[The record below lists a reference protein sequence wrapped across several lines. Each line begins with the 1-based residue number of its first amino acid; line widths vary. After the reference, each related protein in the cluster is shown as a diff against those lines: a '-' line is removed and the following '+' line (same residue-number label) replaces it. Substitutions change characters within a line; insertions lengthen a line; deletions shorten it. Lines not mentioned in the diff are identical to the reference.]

1 MREKRSDGS
10 PATGVAPTSGV
21 RQVPHDERAFFDSFY
36 KASVR
41 GEPLD
46 RMTIGPISDPEARF
60 HYNCVENSIIR
71 VLFRRSEPPRGAT
84 IEAWRMLQQREQRR
98 LLDVGSGTGH
108 WIDFFREVFFVAE
121 VVALEIAVQMVDCL
135 RRKYAGNSAVRVLD
149 ADIAAADFG
158 SDLIGGPVDWITA
171 IGVMFHIV
179 DDARWHR
186 AITNLAGVLK
196 PGGLLFVGGDFGAHT
211 RNVQFHRSDRF
222 DNWREFATATGVAG
236 EVRVNKRVRSLAMW
250 HEAANQSGLRIVDL
264 VRSDHDSL
272 IMTPENDLLVL
283 QRGES

>member
-10 PATGVAPTSGV
+10 PTTGVTPASDV
-21 RQVPHDERAFFDSFY
+21 RQVPHDERTFFDSFY

-41 GEPLD
+41 GELVD

-71 VLFRRSEPPRGAT
+71 ALLRRSEPPRGAT
-84 IEAWRMLQQREQRR
+84 IEAWRMLQQRERRR

-121 VVALEIAVQMVDCL
+121 VVAIEIATQMLDGL
-135 RRKYAGNSAVRVLD
+135 RRKYAGDGTVRVLN
-149 ADIAAADFG
+149 ADIAADFG
-158 SDLIGGPVDWITA
+158 SDLIGGAVDWITA

-186 AITNLAGVLK
+186 AIANLAGVLK
-196 PGGLLFVGGDFGAHT
+196 PGGVLFVGGDFGAHT

-222 DNWREFATATGVAG
+222 DSWREFAAATGVAG

-250 HEAANQSGLRIVDL
+250 HEAANEAGLRIVDL
-264 VRSDHDSL
+264 VRSDHDPL
-272 IMTPENDLLVL
+272 IITPENDLLVL
-283 QRGES
+283 QRRDS